1 MILFAWLLTQ
11 NSINVDQKG
20 QSSLSKLLK
29 DSSKGIEAP
38 LISRR
43 VLLYILACGV
53 ACGCSLIAIIPLRQA
68 DYPILLQRSFF
79 FFARRS
85 CSEQSTFH
93 GQASD
98 RVWFFPNCSFKAS
111 RKKKVS
117 PFPLSSPPRV
127 INELNSPVISRH
139 TLLSV
144 ARKFCCKGAE
154 GGGCAQ
160 DGAAMEL
167 SILEGE
173 LTEP

>member
-1 MILFAWLLTQ
+1 MKCLF
-11 NSINVDQKG
+11 NSVCLNAVDTAPIIE
-20 QSSLSKLLK
+20 SSV
-29 DSSKGIEAP
+29 
-38 LISRR
+38 LI
-43 VLLYILACGV
+43 IPPDDT
-53 ACGCSLIAIIPLRQA
+53 SLDAAIIPHRQA
-68 DYPILLQRSFF
+68 GYPILLQRSFF